1 MIDPRMIRP
10 EAVPPN
16 TDIVTPSPQYYGQ
29 GQVVGGQIQL
39 GDVYG
44 RLPSQSQEE
53 YMYGNLANIANAAM
67 GLAQI
72 PGQLEQAQRRRDQ
85 RHDQDAINAYQVEL
99 NKVEQAS
106 LNGESLYNYNNNEYP
121 INRPEGKSQ
130 LELDIQERM
139 LGNLITSGGKA
150 EASRLKTSILAQR
163 NQNVD
168 GRLNELF
175 LEYQKE
181 VDRFNRDNPL
191 LNPAAMDIAFRSD
204 PKINDLV
211 TQINS
216 YRDTKS
222 TAMEQIQLGIFKNN
236 SSYSRGAN
244 SYLLE
249 QATKG
254 WKDSMSTVVDVL
266 PEFVALSTNGDI
278 NTIFPSF
285 QQLVGDMPNA
295 DQFFQAIGFA
305 DGDIVN
311 GSIIDS
317 IVDNPTANNLN
328 RLVQAIADH
337 SLQFVPNLT
346 PEERESQIRAF
357 VSSVEG
363 PIVKIASKETERRLQ
378 QERYATVLGRSM
390 ELNEYASNPEGAK
403 YIPPTELYIGT
414 TEKDAVDGM
423 RGLLTRPPENEYK
436 PLPFVISLT
445 SAYWDDNLGYR
456 GMPLSSSQVRV
467 AELHFQTS
475 KENLVERGLYT
486 EENGIYFLTEKGM
499 SYQQSK
505 KNEMLSTVVQSRE
518 YQTIYQNTLS
528 NLIGDTHILAS
539 ANVDQAAD
547 RINASLIR
555 ITRELFP
562 FDQSVSDADIVDT
575 LGLGDQI
582 KLPSQKV
589 LGIMGDSSST
599 IQTKV
604 RAVLSAFDNRQANSG
619 ASRDVINRWINT
631 EDPLKNPMM
640 RYEALDFLKR
650 YKENPDSLDDFL
662 GDLLRSGHNEASAT
676 KLYQTALDIEYRT
689 QTGNMFTKQ
698 LVGWGLV
705 SPNITISSEELFN
718 FDKSSIAD
726 VRNLWEDPNLFNKEA
741 GQLTQKG
748 AVAWAYLSNDLIY
761 GPTVDENK
769 INRMESFLISVADA
783 ERSFGDE
790 PDMIGTPLTFLT
802 AFIGVGEMVANEGI
816 SLRDNAA
823 FQLNLSDTMIGRP
836 ASSNIVDL
844 TYDPSVRYQDR
855 FTRIFNNPNEKTDNI
870 SLAFSLNVAKQLRA
884 LKNVSPEDK
893 KRILRETSFGFTTRF
908 AIAGDDKAS
917 LNNIRNSNFTSAMPE
932 IRPNGNDLN
941 AMEAARLYRSSL
953 QDRDDLNIETPLGLL
968 VSITNTRAPRSEQI
982 VINDDNRGQLSLD
995 TTIGMLNLL
1004 KRANHNITIRVPEGV
1019 ADAWN
1024 ASSLNESDTI
1034 LPGTVIPLWAND
1046 PNVISLNKI
1055 LQSYRNPENQ
1065 SRLAEFGS
1073 NGSDQDQLEM
1083 MKILL
1088 DNFDA
1093 FASETTPGRSDNF
1106 AFTLGFLA
1114 YANEQGYIPPEQGL
1128 SYSDRFEKIADE
1140 FLLSNVTRPVGPYWS
1155 YRSTNMRGG
1164 FDQTKSL
1171 NVPPPYLNKNGRPS
1185 WNFPNNLLQDS
1196 NGKHVFANDKHQIAG
1211 LFFNSRPKLSFNPE
1225 QYSKNRLEFIKT
1237 GIPGFGATW
1246 NQLSDKTKD
1255 TIQTLAFSDITL
1267 IDFMRGASYLANKE
1281 VPSFANP
1288 RYPDFTY
1295 NSGNL
1300 EDNDLRRAFDQGG
1313 WGLVEIPR
1321 DPYGFQRNNEGAFI
1335 IRNNG
1340 SNQELPLSGDLMAFI
1355 DLRSVANSIVNP
1367 RTPKEMRDLE
1377 RVAIGMGGL
1386 YGALTYQTAPIFNGR
1401 KEVKP
1406 IDPKR
1411 RTADLPKNVIKVIE
1425 EKLGEDYL
1433 PSEESS
1439 GGGFF
1444 DGEKTIPLSS
1454 NTASGGSLGTLGS
1467 AAAMLSQTT
1476 MALPPQRDV
1485 AKLIIGEEG
1494 FISKP
1499 RKATKTE
1506 QYLTVGH
1513 GHRLDGSSR
1522 SRAAFKKALPDKN
1535 YDEFMKGK
1543 GSITKEEAL
1552 RLFETDVPDYI
1563 KRAREFTNHEYIY
1576 NKKTQQRPKGGK
1588 LGGLTFDDH
1597 SDELQKYIISTTFR
1611 GSWGKS
1617 PKTRRL
1623 LSEGK
1628 YEEAAKEFL
1637 NNDEY
1642 RTAVEDGRRGIR
1654 KRMEDVA
1661 KAIRDEAKR
1670 KRS

>member
-10 EAVPPN
+10 EAVSPN
-16 TDIVTPSPQYYGQ
+16 TDVVTPSPQYYGQ

-99 NKVEQAS
+99 NKIEQAS
-106 LNGESLYNYNNNEYP
+106 LNGESFYNYNNNEYP

-150 EASRLKTSILAQR
+150 EASRLKTAILAQR
-163 NQNVD
+163 NQDID

-175 LEYQKE
+175 IEYKKE
-181 VDRFNRDNPL
+181 VDRFNRDNLP
-191 LNPAAMDIAFRSD
+191 LNPAELDIAFRSD
-204 PKINDLV
+204 VKINDLV
-211 TQINS
+211 SQINS

-222 TAMEQIQLGIFKNN
+222 TAMESIQLEVFKNN
-236 SSYSRGAN
+236 SFYSRGAHL
-244 SYLLE
+244 YLLE
-249 QATKG
+249 ESTKG
-254 WKDSMSTVVDVL
+254 FRDSMSTIVDAL
-266 PEFVALSTNGDI
+266 PQFVNSTANGEI
-278 NTIFPSF
+278 STIFPNF
-285 QQLVGDMPNA
+285 LELVGDMPNA
-295 DQFFQAIGFA
+295 NQLFQAIGFS
-305 DGDIVN
+305 DGEIVG
-311 GSIIDS
+311 GSIIDN
-317 IVDNPTANNLN
+317 IMDNPTANNLS
-328 RLVQAIADH
+328 RFIQTIADYT
-337 SLQFVPNLT
+337 LQLVPNLT

-357 VSSVEG
+357 MNSANGS
-363 PIVKIASKETERRLQ
+363 IVKTAATETKRRL
-378 QERYATVLGRSM
+378 EHAKASASLARTM
-390 ELNEYASNPEGAK
+390 ELEEYAADPEAQN
-403 YIPPTELYIGT
+403 YIPPKDVFMGVPLEEAFGAMIGIL
-414 TEKDAVDGM
+414 K
-423 RGLLTRPPENEYK
+423 RPPKEEYD
-436 PLPFVISLT
+436 PLPFTTSLT
-445 SAYWDDNLGYR
+445 SAYWDDNLGHR
-456 GMPLSSSQVRV
+456 GMPLSTNQVKA
-467 AELHFQTS
+467 AELHFNTS
-475 KENLVERGLYT
+475 IENLVDRGFYT
-486 EENGIYFLTEKGM
+486 EENGIYFLTEEGM
-499 SYQQSK
+499 SYQQLK
-505 KNEMLSTVVQSRE
+505 KNDMLATVVQSRE
-518 YQTIYQNTLS
+518 YQTIYQNALS

-562 FDQSVSDADIVDT
+562 FDQSVSDADIVNT
-575 LGLGDQI
+575 LGLGDQM

-604 RAVLSAFDNRQANSG
+604 RAVLSAFDNMQANSG
-619 ASRDVINRWINT
+619 ASRDVNRWINT

-650 YKENPDSLDDFL
+650 YKENPDSLDDLL
-662 GDLLRSGHNEASAT
+662 GELLRSGHNEASAA

-705 SPNITISSEELFN
+705 SPSITISSEELFN
-718 FDKSSIAD
+718 FDKSSITD
-726 VRNLWEDPNLFNKEA
+726 VRNLWEDPNLFNRET

-783 ERSFGDE
+783 ERNFGDE

-893 KRILRETSFGFTTRF
+893 KRILRETSFSFTTRF
-908 AIAGDDKAS
+908 TIAGDDKANLGS
-917 LNNIRNSNFTSAMPE
+917 IRNSNFTNAMPE
-932 IRPNGNDLN
+932 IRTNGDDLN
-941 AMEAARLYRSSL
+941 ATEAARLYRASL
-953 QDRDDLNIETPLGLL
+953 EDRDNLDIETPLGLL

-982 VINDDNRGQLSLD
+982 VLNGDNKGQLFLD

-1004 KRANHNITIRVPEGV
+1004 RRANHNITIRVPEEV

-1164 FDQTKSL
+1164 FDQTRSL
-1171 NVPPPYLNKNGRPS
+1171 NVPPPYLNKNGRPT
-1185 WNFPNNLLQDS
+1185 WNFPNNLLQHS
-1196 NGKHVFANDKHQIAG
+1196 NGKHVFANDRHQIAG
-1211 LFFNSRPKLSFNPE
+1211 LFFNSRPKFSFNPE
-1225 QYSKNRLEFIKT
+1225 QYSKSRLEFIKT
-1237 GIPGFGATW
+1237 GIPGFGAAW
-1246 NQLSDKTKD
+1246 NQLPDKTKD
-1255 TIQTLAFSDITL
+1255 TIRTLASSDITL

-1313 WGLVEIPR
+1313 WGLVEVPR
-1321 DPYGFQRNNEGAFI
+1321 DPYGFQRNNEGEFI
-1335 IRNNG
+1335 IRNNT

-1367 RTPKEMRDLE
+1367 RTPKEVRDLE

-1401 KEVKP
+1401 QEVEP
-1406 IDPKR
+1406 IDPTK
-1411 RTADLPKNVIKVIE
+1411 RTADLPQNVIEIIKE
-1425 EKLGEDYL
+1425 QQGEDDL

-1467 AAAMLSQTT
+1467 AAAMLSQTAVT
-1476 MALPPQRDV
+1476 APPLTDV

-1494 FISKP
+1494 FISGP
-1499 RKATKTE
+1499 RKATRTE
-1506 QYLTVGH
+1506 QHLTVGH
-1513 GHRLDGSSR
+1513 GHKLDGSKR
-1522 SRAAFKKALPDKN
+1522 SRAAFKKALPNKN

-1552 RLFETDVPDYI
+1552 RLFEADMPDYI
-1563 KRAREFTNHEYIY
+1563 KRAESFTNYEYIY
-1576 NKKTQQRPKGGK
+1576 NKETKQRPRGGR
-1588 LGGLTFDDH
+1588 LGGLTFSDH
-1597 SDELQKYIISTTFR
+1597 SNELQKHIISATFR
-1611 GSWGKS
+1611 GSWGDS
-1617 PKTRRL
+1617 PKTRKL
-1623 LSEGK
+1623 LSEGR

-1642 RTAVEDGRRGIR
+1642 RNAVANGRRGIR